1 MAARC
6 SEADAIVVL
15 GCRGPAA
22 LTRRLDR
29 GIQLYQVGA
38 APLLVLSGGNPG
50 PIEEAEFMR
59 QAALAR
65 GVPES
70 ALLVEAA
77 SRNTLEN
84 ARETARLLR
93 SKGLQSVVLVS
104 DRLHL
109 PRARLLFRFA
119 GLEVVGLAAVSPLSP
134 KWQVRAAIREI
145 AALPWSL
152 LRALITPQTGAS
164 SARTRRRLRAS
175 RRRSSGTARGC

>member
-15 GCRGPAA
+15 GCRGSAA

-50 PIEEAEFMR
+50 PIAEAEFMR
-59 QAALAR
+59 RAALAR

-70 ALLVEAA
+70 ALLVEPA

-93 SKGLQSVVLVS
+93 LKGLRRVVLVS
-104 DRLHL
+104 DLLHL
-109 PRARLLFRFA
+109 PRARLLFRFT
-119 GLEVVGLAAVSPLSP
+119 GLEVVGLAAASPLSP

-152 LRALITPQTGAS
+152 LRALITRQIGAS
-164 SARTRRRLRAS
+164 CARTRRRRQTS
-175 RRRSSGTARGC
+175 RRRSSGTAGGC

>member
-1 MAARC
+1 MGGFSEASRSGGWAGPRRSRKWRCSCARRSPAGSPARTSLSMAARC

-50 PIEEAEFMR
+50 PIAEAEFMR
-59 QAALAR
+59 RAALAR

-70 ALLVEAA
+70 ALLVEPV

-93 SKGLQSVVLVS
+93 PKALRSVVLVS
-104 DRLHL
+104 DRLH
-109 PRARLLFRFA
+109 
-119 GLEVVGLAAVSPLSP
+119 
-134 KWQVRAAIREI
+134 
-145 AALPWSL
+145 
-152 LRALITPQTGAS
+152 
-164 SARTRRRLRAS
+164 
-175 RRRSSGTARGC
+175 